1 MVTIIITIIASFAAL
16 ISLILSFVFYE
27 KRDERALKCWWLF
40 WITLFIALGSLLVE
54 SRPRY
59 PKEELKQ
66 FKEEKKN
73 EHHSYFGY
81 INSHCSAC
89 QYNIGICSETAHS

>member
-1 MVTIIITIIASFAAL
+1 MIVLIITIIASFAAL
-16 ISLILSFVFYE
+16 IFLILTFVFYE
-27 KRDERALKCWWLF
+27 KKDERALECWILF
-40 WITLFIALGSLLVE
+40 WIALFITFGGIIAE

-66 FKEEKKN
+66 LKEEKRN

-81 INSHCSAC
+81 IDNHCSAC
-89 QYNIGICSETAHS
+89 QYSIGICSETAHS